1 MNIGHDRK
9 YPDPGVKKL
18 SSHVVQLLNFHLAQ
32 LLNFAFNMMKKKM
45 IPVLAAALLLAC
57 NNKEEEKKTD
67 LPAPMLTGKEQA
79 LKDSIT
85 KFPDSLLLREQLVQY
100 YRDNGQYD
108 KALVS
113 TNEALQKDS
122 LNARLWDIKAVLH
135 FENEDTLDAIRAFEN
150 AISILPAPE
159 YLMSL
164 GSLYAQ
170 TKNAKALL
178 VADLLA
184 KPQNGNTAKE
194 ALFIKGLYYNYSGNK
209 AKAISLFD
217 QCLAMDYTF
226 MFAYREKA
234 IALYDQGKYADAVK
248 VLDKAVTL
256 QNNFDEGYYWRGRC
270 LEKLNKP
277 ADAIEEYRTALM
289 YSPDFTEAK
298 EALIRLGAK

>member
-1 MNIGHDRK
+1 
-9 YPDPGVKKL
+9 
-18 SSHVVQLLNFHLAQ
+18 
-32 LLNFAFNMMKKKM
+32 MMKKIL
-45 IPVLAAALLLAC
+45 IPALAAALLLAC
-57 NNKEEEKKTD
+57 NNKEEKQADTQAP
-67 LPAPMLTGKEQA
+67 PAGKEQA
-79 LKDSIT
+79 LKNSIAT
-85 KFPDSLLLREQLVQY
+85 FPDSLLLREQLVQY

-108 KALVS
+108 KALAS

-135 FENEDTLDAIRAFEN
+135 FENGDTLNAIQAFEN
-150 AISILPAPE
+150 AVSILPEPE

-170 TKNAKALL
+170 TKNARALL

-184 KPQNGNTAKE
+184 RPKNGNTAKE
-194 ALFIKGLYYNYSGNK
+194 ALFIKGLYYNYAGHK
-209 AKAISLFD
+209 GKAIALFD
-217 QCLAMDYTF
+217 QCLAIDYTF
-226 MFAYREKA
+226 MFGYREKA

-277 ADAIEEYRTALM
+277 ADAAEEYRTALM
-289 YSPDFTEAK
+289 YSPDFVEAK
-298 EALIRLGAK
+298 DALARLGAK

>member
-1 MNIGHDRK
+1 
-9 YPDPGVKKL
+9 
-18 SSHVVQLLNFHLAQ
+18 
-32 LLNFAFNMMKKKM
+32 MMKT
-45 IPVLAAALLLAC
+45 ILVPALAAAMLLAC
-57 NNKEEEKKTD
+57 NNKEEKKGDTAPP
-67 LPAPMLTGKEQA
+67 PAGKEQE
-79 LKDSIT
+79 LKNSIAN
-85 KFPDSLLLREQLVQY
+85 FPDSLLLTEQLIQY
-100 YRDNGQYD
+100 YRDMGLYD
-108 KALVS
+108 KALAS
-113 TNEALQKDS
+113 ANEALQKDS

-135 FENEDTLDAIRAFEN
+135 FENEDTLNAIRAFEN
-150 AISILPAPE
+150 AAGILPAPE

-194 ALFIKGLYYNYSGNK
+194 GLFIKGLYYNYSGDK
-209 AKAISLFD
+209 AKAIALFD

-234 IALYDQGKYADAVK
+234 IALYDQGKYADAMK
-248 VLDKAVTL
+248 VLDKAITL

-277 ADAIEEYRTALM
+277 ADAIEQYRTALM
-289 YSPDFTEAK
+289 YSPDFVEAK
-298 EALIRLGAK
+298 EALARLGG